1 MLSLHFY
8 FFFNAKTC
16 LILFPWCI
24 YHLKTLTFQ
33 IQNDTFRKKNA
44 SVVAF
49 FRLSALQSCAIST
62 SFFSIYFCIYRLTR
76 KELALCWLFFQ
87 LPDCVSALNE
97 RVRFV
102 EMNGK
107 LCIFRKGYFCQRQIL
122 CFASLWLSYSADDIC
137 QSSSLPCFRSPGSNI
152 YCFNIPYSLLSFGG
166 VVHSPCLCPPIS
178 CNPCW
183 QGGRSP
189 SC

>member
-1 MLSLHFY
+1 MFGYVLGSSVWLDRKFLILLLCFNLQYVSACIWMKINRHLNPQSSLL
-8 FFFNAKTC
+8 FFFFDAKTC

-107 LCIFRKGYFCQRQIL
+107 LHFQKRL
-122 CFASLWLSYSADDIC
+122 
-137 QSSSLPCFRSPGSNI
+137 
-152 YCFNIPYSLLSFGG
+152 LLSKTDF
-166 VVHSPCLCPPIS
+166 VLCQPMA
-178 CNPCW
+178 
-183 QGGRSP
+183 
-189 SC
+189 